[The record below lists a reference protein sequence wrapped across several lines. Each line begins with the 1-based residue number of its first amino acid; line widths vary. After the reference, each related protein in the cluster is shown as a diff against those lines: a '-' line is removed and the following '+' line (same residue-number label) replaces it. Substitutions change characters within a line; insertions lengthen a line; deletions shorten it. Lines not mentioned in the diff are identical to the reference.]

1 LIRIAV
7 LRAGARE
14 AFPPVAA
21 ALRDPNGLLAA
32 GGDLSPARLLD
43 AYAQGIF
50 PWFSEGE
57 PILWWSPDPRMVFHT
72 QAMHVPRRLAR
83 WLRSCD
89 WRADADVDFAAVVQ
103 ACAAPRDGHAGT
115 WITPSMQQAYQ
126 RLHELGH
133 AHSVEVFDA
142 AGQRTGAI
150 YGVAVGQMFFG
161 ESMVSLAGNGSKAA
175 LLALAWLLAR
185 RGWPL
190 LDAQVTSGHLQTLG
204 AVEVARAEFIGHVAA
219 LAALPGLE
227 GSWRGS
233 LDGLRMADLA
243 AV

>member
-1 LIRIAV
+1 MSRIAI
-7 LRAGARE
+7 LRRGVRE
-14 AFPPVAA
+14 AFPPVAS

-50 PWFSEGE
+50 PWFSPGE

-83 WLRSCD
+83 WLRHCD
-89 WRADADVDFAAVVQ
+89 WRADADVDFAAVMQ
-103 ACAAPRDGHAGT
+103 ACAAPRAGHTGT
-115 WITPSMQQAYQ
+115 WITPAMHAAYQ

-142 AGQRTGAI
+142 AGERTGAI
-150 YGVAVGQMFFG
+150 YGVALGQMFFG
-161 ESMVSLAGNGSKAA
+161 ESMYSAADNGSKAA

-190 LDAQVTSGHLQTLG
+190 IDAQVTSAHLQTLG
-204 AVEVARAEFIGHVAA
+204 AVEVPRAEFIAQVAA
-219 LAALPGLE
+219 LTALPATA
-227 GSWRGS
+227 GSWRGQ

-243 AV
+243 RI